1 MQLWLLF
8 IFLFTHPLESG
19 VFQEDY
25 ISEINPIIVGKN
37 TYISQINGI
46 IENIVV
52 ENNKFT
58 VKVSNDVIEIIISGL
73 DRINVTI
80 GQEINI
86 GDKIGVDNKITL
98 FTRFIMIQYNNAI
111 SFPQFFNNR
120 LEFHNISPGIPIY
133 SMESGVA
140 NIYYDLERGNI
151 VEITKNTESN
161 ETLSIQYWHMSI
173 IQARINDSI
182 NKNNRIGAVGST
194 GLSLEPNL
202 TVFFANIYYDLRA
215 IYLKVK

>member
-8 IFLFTHPLESG
+8 IFLFTHPLERG
-19 VFQEDY
+19 EFQEDY
-25 ISEINPIIVGKN
+25 ISEINPIIVDKN

-46 IENIVV
+46 IEDIVV

-58 VKVSNDVIEIIISGL
+58 VKISNDVIEIIISGL
-73 DRINVTI
+73 DRINVNI

-86 GDKIGVDNKITL
+86 GDKIGVDNNITL
-98 FTRFIMIQYNNAI
+98 FTRFVMIQYNNAI
-111 SFPQFFNNR
+111 NFPQFFNNR
-120 LEFHNISPGIPIY
+120 LEFYNISSGMPIY

-140 NIYYDLERGNI
+140 RSHYELERGNV

-173 IQARINDSI
+173 IQVRINESI
-182 NKNNRIGAVGST
+182 NKNYRIGAVGNT
-194 GLSLEPNL
+194 GLSLEPHL